1 MLIYYFSLNY
11 MSIPANMPITLPL
24 FESVILH
31 TPDYFVL
38 PGKKQNQFKLVRGLT
53 PSGRNITTR
62 QGHKAIKIKKNE
74 RNELYLEERDFNNP
88 RIEYGMFS
96 PKDQKIL
103 KKYFAHRS
111 ASPPPLPP
119 PPPPPPKKAYIA
131 PPSDGSVSTISHKSF
146 KTPEEEKADQ
156 KKERETMASE
166 DSRTIK
172 KERDTMASEDS
183 RTIKRERNAAWS
195 TIKKGLPP
203 IISKREETLN
213 IYKIPK
219 LKSIMY
225 EYKINF
231 TKMKKDD
238 MIKAIL
244 SHEKIPEGVKWD
256 PRADWLYKD
265 LEWAHS
271 LLDPSSFGDDYL
283 GNLIHSLNFKKNEL
297 LSKPKHSYR
306 LKDEINAL
314 SLKLKKAERI
324 VKQDFEEMY
333 NKFMSTFKQK

>member
-1 MLIYYFSLNY
+1 
-11 MSIPANMPITLPL
+11 MSIPSNTPITLPL
-24 FESVILH
+24 FESVTLH

-38 PGKKQNQFKLVRGLT
+38 PGKKLKQFKLVRGLT
-53 PSGRNITTR
+53 PSGRAFTTR

-74 RNELYLEERDFNNP
+74 RNELYLEEKDFNNP

-103 KKYFAHRS
+103 KKYFAS
-111 ASPPPLPP
+111 E
-119 PPPPPPKKAYIA
+119 PPKKAYIA
-131 PPSDGSVSTISHKSF
+131 PPSDGSVSTISHNSF

-156 KKERETMASE
+156 KKERDTMASE

-172 KERDTMASEDS
+172 KERDAMASEDS
-183 RTIKRERNAAWS
+183 RTIKRERNAYWS
-195 TIKKGLPP
+195 TLKKGLPP
-203 IISKREETLN
+203 IISKREQELN
-213 IYKIPK
+213 IDKIPE

-225 EYKINF
+225 EYKIKF
-231 TKMKKDD
+231 TKMKKDG

-256 PRADWLYKD
+256 PRADWLYKE

-314 SLKLKKAERI
+314 SLKLAKAERI
-324 VKQDFEEMY
+324 VKQDFEKMY
-333 NKFMSTFKQK
+333 NKFMSTFKQKNNNP